1 MDFGRSTERTSNKGV
16 VMHSGVLVRLVAKP
30 GKGDDL
36 ADFVRS
42 ALPIVNSEP
51 GTVLWIAY
59 RADDVV
65 WIVDASPSE
74 AALQAHLDGDIP
86 KALAARSEELLAQ
99 APEFIFAS
107 VLATKPALA

>member
-1 MDFGRSTERTSNKGV
+1 MSFIRNVPKGRI
-16 VMHSGVLVRLVAKP
+16 MLSGVLVRLVAKP

-36 ADFVRS
+36 ANFVQS

-59 RADDVV
+59 RAEDTV

-74 AALQAHLDGDIP
+74 AALQAHLDGDVP

-99 APEFIFAS
+99 APEFIFTS
-107 VLATKPALA
+107 VLATKPPLL